1 MITDTQYKKHAE
13 FPYRPAVGQSEDS
26 VGFNQLVHDLKS
38 PVNSLK
44 GILQLA
50 NVQVEDEQA
59 KEFFFMINEC
69 INKLENKISNTLT
82 MYEKGHGLAEVE
94 HVDFQLLLYEMMISL
109 GHIEGFEKISFST
122 DINNATPFYSSRPL
136 VESILQNLI
145 ENAIKYRHEDKGLC
159 SVRISIHDVEN
170 GIRLRVID
178 NGIGIDKSHLP
189 YIFEANFKSVMNQ
202 KDSHG
207 LGLFIVK
214 RTVEKLNGKINVS
227 STLGVGTAFTIDLP
241 NVC

>member
-1 MITDTQYKKHAE
+1 MITDTQYKKQSE
-13 FPYRPAVGQSEDS
+13 FPYKPVSGQPDDS
-26 VGFNQLVHDLKS
+26 LGFNQLVHDLKS

-50 NVQVEDEQA
+50 DIQVEDKQA

-69 INKLENKISNTLT
+69 INKLEDKISNTLT
-82 MYEKGHGLAEVE
+82 MYQKGHGLAELE
-94 HVDFQLLLYEMMISL
+94 NIDFKLLLYEMMISL

-122 DINNATPFYSSRPL
+122 SVNSTAPFYSSRPL
-136 VESILQNLI
+136 VESILQNLV

-159 SVRISIHDVEN
+159 TVKIMINDIENGVRIKI
-170 GIRLRVID
+170 ID
-178 NGIGIDKSHLP
+178 NGIGIETSHLP
-189 YIFEANFKSVMNQ
+189 YIFEATFKSVMDH

-214 RTVEKLNGKINVS
+214 RAVEKLHGNINIS

-241 NVC
+241 NYN